1 MTKRSLCRD
10 RWNRVAE
17 RKFGGCYRSTERACV
32 VPRACW
38 REIVCEKLRMRA
50 KKEKRSKKETQ
61 EGLWKLTL
69 LMEIR
74 KERGF
79 PQQLENSLAKKN
91 ARLFH
96 SSHRPNNKYQPKNLC
111 RLDIRA
117 PVKAH

>member
-1 MTKRSLCRD
+1 
-10 RWNRVAE
+10 
-17 RKFGGCYRSTERACV
+17 
-32 VPRACW
+32 
-38 REIVCEKLRMRA
+38 MRA